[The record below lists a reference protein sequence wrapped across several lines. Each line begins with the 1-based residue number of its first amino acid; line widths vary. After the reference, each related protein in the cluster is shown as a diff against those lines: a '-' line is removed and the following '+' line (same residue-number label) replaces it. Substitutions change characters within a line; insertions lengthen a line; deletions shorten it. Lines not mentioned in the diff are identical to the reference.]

1 MIGIYL
7 HLLSTKI
14 ALVFKMGGRA
24 KKVDAWYFLNIIHFE
39 FISRTCNGYINSREC
54 NAYDRGVQ

>member
-7 HLLSTKI
+7 QLLSTKI

-24 KKVDAWYFLNIIHFE
+24 KKVDAWYFVNIIHFE
-39 FISRTCNGYINSREC
+39 FISRAS
-54 NAYDRGVQ
+54 AL

>member
-24 KKVDAWYFLNIIHFE
+24 KKADAWYFVNIIHFE
-39 FISRTCNGYINSREC
+39 FISRAS
-54 NAYDRGVQ
+54 AL